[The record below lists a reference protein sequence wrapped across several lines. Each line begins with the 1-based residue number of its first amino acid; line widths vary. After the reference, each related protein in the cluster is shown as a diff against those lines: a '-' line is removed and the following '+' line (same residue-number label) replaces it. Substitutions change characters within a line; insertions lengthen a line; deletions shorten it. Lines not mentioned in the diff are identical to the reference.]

1 MTSPGP
7 LMPLHIET
15 LSPQIHGFVRA
26 YVWQLHRGVE
36 PRMEDDATQQAA
48 LYLARAIVRLAT
60 DRDQRNRLMGEFG
73 EYLRGPGKVVPPSE
87 QLQKLL
93 AELHV
98 GSQTAPAGSA
108 SEQPTE
114 EAAPAQDAAP
124 TDLEPSQKA

>member
-7 LMPLHIET
+7 LKPLHIET
-15 LSPQIHGFVRA
+15 LSPQIHGFIRA

-36 PRMEDDATQQAA
+36 PRLEDDATQQAA

-60 DRDQRNRLMGEFG
+60 DREQRNRLMGELAD
-73 EYLRGPGKVVPPSE
+73 YLRGPGKVVPPSE

-93 AELHV
+93 AALPV
-98 GSQTAPAGSA
+98 ASQTEPACTA

-114 EAAPAQDAAP
+114 EAAPAQDAAL